1 MLTER
6 QLFLLHVLVDDYV
19 RSAEPVGS
27 RTIAK
32 RGDVSYSP
40 ATIRNELADLEEM
53 GFLEKTHSSSGRIPS
68 EKGYR
73 FYVDHILSPE
83 LLSAYEL
90 SNIQHVFT
98 SKFQD
103 LENLI
108 QTTAKV
114 LSDFSQYTA
123 IVLGPEQIDSR
134 LKHLQLLHLGKGKAV
149 MIIVTDTGHVEHRVI
164 HLPRDINNVE
174 IERLVNILNE
184 KLKAVPLYQL
194 HTRLQS
200 EVQSVLKEHVH
211 NYEQVI
217 RVLQDT
223 MKVDVPDQIFYGGKN
238 NILSQPEFR
247 NIDKV
252 LPLLDV
258 LEQKEL
264 VHQWLRSPASGL
276 QIKIGGE
283 NDLLAV
289 KDCSLITTTYSIGGE
304 HLGTVALLGPTRMAY
319 PRVVSLMETVSK
331 SLSDILKKRYL

>member
-27 RTIAK
+27 RTLAK
-32 RGDVSYSP
+32 REDVAYSS

-73 FYVDHILSPE
+73 FYVDHLLSPE
-83 LLSAYEL
+83 LLSTYEL
-90 SNIQHVFT
+90 SNIRQVFT
-98 SKFQD
+98 NKFQD
-103 LENLI
+103 IENLI

-114 LSDFSQYTA
+114 LSDFTTHTA
-123 IVLGPEQIDSR
+123 IVLGPELIDAR
-134 LKHLQLLHLGKGKAV
+134 LKHLQILHLGEGKAV
-149 MIIVTDTGHVEHRVI
+149 MIIVTDAGHVEHRVVS
-164 HLPRDINNVE
+164 LPLDINNHE
-174 IERLVNILNE
+174 IERLVNILNA
-184 KLKAVPLYQL
+184 KLKSVPLYQL
-194 HTRLQS
+194 HTKLQH
-200 EVQSVLKEHVH
+200 EVRSVLKEHIQ

-217 RVLQDT
+217 RILQET
-223 MKVDVPDQIFYGGKN
+223 LKVDVPDQIFYGGKN

-247 NIDKV
+247 NIEKV
-252 LPLLDV
+252 LPLLNV
-258 LEQKEL
+258 LEQKDL

-289 KDCSLITTTYSIGGE
+289 KDCSLITTTYSMGGE
-304 HLGTVALLGPTRMAY
+304 HLGTVAILGPTRMAY
-319 PRVVSLMETVSK
+319 PRIVSLMDAVSK
-331 SLSDILKKRYL
+331 SLSDILKEQY